1 MITTL
6 GFVMMLGIIALILL
20 KRLTPVVGFAVIP
33 VVASL
38 LAGFTPAE
46 TGGFIKDGLT
56 AVAPTATLFIFAILY
71 FGVMRERGMF
81 DPLVNFLIKRTRGE
95 PLRVAIVTVLVAAIA
110 HLDVV
115 GAATFLL
122 TIPAFLPLYQRLN
135 MSPLILIC
143 LVGLSAGVINM
154 VPWGGPTARAAATAG
169 VEASE
174 LWLPLIPVQALGMVL
189 LLALASYFGIKAQR
203 HNRANGHGQAGNGG
217 DMSAYLLPPRETA
230 LPIGNWRYWANVVLT
245 LIILLIL
252 FTGAF
257 PLYASF
263 MVGLGIALLLNY
275 PRPEAQGKEL
285 ARHANDALQIA
296 LVMLAA
302 GILLGILAGAGMS
315 EGMATALIDLLP
327 NGSASVLHLIVGFF
341 GVPLGMLFSPDAYY
355 FALMPIV
362 RDIATSAGVPVEA
375 VARAMLIGENTGFS
389 ISPVVPSVYL
399 AIGLAGVELREHL
412 KFTFLWAWGIGI
424 ILLAFAWL
432 IGAIGG

>member
-20 KRLTPVVGFAVIP
+20 KRLTPVVAFALVP
-33 VVASL
+33 VAACL
-38 LAGFTPAE
+38 LAGFSPAE
-46 TGGFIKDGLT
+46 TGGFIKSGLL

-71 FGVMRERGMF
+71 FGIMRERGLF
-81 DPLVNFLIKRTRGE
+81 DPLVNFLIRRTRGE
-95 PLRVAIVTVLVAAIA
+95 PLRVAVVTVLVAGIA
-110 HLDVV
+110 HLDGV

-122 TIPAFLPLYQRLN
+122 TIPAFLPLYQRLR
-135 MSPLILIC
+135 MSPLILLC
-143 LVGLSAGVINM
+143 LVGLTAGVVNM

-169 VEASE
+169 VDASA
-174 LWLPLIPVQALGMVL
+174 LWLPLVPVQALGIAL
-189 LLALASYFGIKAQR
+189 LLGLACVFGIRAQR
-203 HNRANGHGQAGNGG
+203 RLRAEGHSAGG
-217 DMSAYLLPPRETA
+217 DMSAYLLPPRDTA
-230 LPIGNWRYWANVVLT
+230 LTLGDWRYWANVALT

-275 PRPEAQGKEL
+275 PRPDEQGRQL
-285 ARHANDALQIA
+285 ARHANDALQMA

-315 EGMATALIDLLP
+315 DGMAAALIALLP
-327 NGSASVLHLIVGFF
+327 AGSAGVLHLIVGFF

-362 RDIATSAGVPVEA
+362 RDIATAAGVPVDA

-399 AIGLAGVELREHL
+399 AIGLAQVELREHL

-424 ILLAFAWL
+424 VLLAFAWA